1 MATKSYEQVQHD
13 NYKVVIVKDCDA
25 IPFLRRTSGPR
36 RGDYYGRWSRRY
48 TRRQAARVVVFHSY
62 ALQNKVTRALRIEK
76 GGSAKALQRGAETF

>member
-36 RGDYYGRWSRRY
+36 RGDYYGR
-48 TRRQAARVVVFHSY
+48 
-62 ALQNKVTRALRIEK
+62 
-76 GGSAKALQRGAETF
+76 